1 MILSNLNENQ
11 KNAVTI
17 DGNVMICACP
27 GSGKTRVLTRR
38 VAYELQE
45 RLNNSKEL
53 VCALTYTNR
62 ASDEIKSRI
71 DRLNINTNKLW
82 TGTIHTFCLEW
93 ILRPNAGMLDELKRG
108 FTIIDSHATNE
119 KIYAFKNEYG
129 LPFHTHIN
137 TRFIET
143 GYADTTHI
151 DLLNDF
157 YDDLKVNKQVNFDLI
172 LHYAYRILT
181 EFPLVA
187 KALSNLFRVICVDEY
202 QDTQELQYHILY
214 ELSKANGGKTK
225 LYFVGD
231 VNQAIYSSLGGVAK
245 NRDEIEENI
254 KQEVVPLELSGN
266 YRSSQ
271 RMIDFYRNF
280 QVDDLEIKA
289 TGKYIDEAGY
299 ITLNEEVSKDTLGV
313 HISRLITHYLK
324 NGISEKEICVLAPSW
339 RLVAPIGR
347 KLKQILP
354 DVSFDA
360 SGLSP
365 FRNNRENF
373 WYRIARLF
381 LVVPSPNMYILRH
394 RWAGEV
400 IVELRYIAKGD
411 LLDQYNNPKKILKL
425 INSITSDEEHGI
437 DYLKEVFKK
446 LITAIGVKLESNEY
460 LKSHWDSFFESAQK
474 ILDSDD
480 YDGIPSDIRTFKR
493 MFKRRTG
500 VVVNTCHGVKGEEYE
515 VVISYGALNGMIPNW
530 DVIINGTQ
538 AEADDSAKKLLY
550 VIASRAKRY
559 LHFIAERGRRTQS
572 RNPYVT
578 TNQITGIPYKYDELL
593 IFEEE

>member
-1 MILSNLNENQ
+1 MILSNLNDNQ

-45 RLNNSKEL
+45 RLENSKEF

-62 ASDEIKSRI
+62 ASDEIKARI
-71 DRLNINTNKLW
+71 DRLNINTSKLW

-93 ILRPNAGMLDELKRG
+93 ILRPNAGMLDELKKG
-108 FTIIDSHATNE
+108 FTIIDGHAADE
-119 KIYAFKNEYG
+119 KIRLLKNEFEISSYT
-129 LPFHTHIN
+129 LIN
-137 TRFIET
+137 TRFIST
-143 GYADTTHI
+143 GYADETHL

-157 YDDLKVNKQVNFDLI
+157 YDDLRENRQVNFDLI

-202 QDTQELQYHILY
+202 QDTQELQYHVLY
-214 ELSKANGGKTK
+214 EISKANEGKTK

-245 NRDEIEENI
+245 DRNEIQENI
-254 KQEVVPLELSGN
+254 NQEITSLELSGN

-280 QVDDLEIKA
+280 QVDDLEIEA
-289 TGKYIDEAGY
+289 TGKYIDEVGR
-299 ITLNEEVSKDTLGV
+299 IILNEVVSKDTLEV
-313 HISRLITHYLK
+313 HISRLITYYLE
-324 NGISEKEICVLAPSW
+324 NGISEKEICVLAPAW
-339 RLVAPIGR
+339 WLVAPIGR

-365 FRNNRENF
+365 FRRNRENF

-381 LVVPSPNMYILRH
+381 LIAPTPNMYILRQ
-394 RWAGEV
+394 RWAKEV

-411 LLDQYNNPKKILKL
+411 LLEQYHNPKKILKL
-425 INSITSDEEHGI
+425 VNSITSNEEQGI
-437 DYLKEVFKK
+437 DFLKEVFHKF
-446 LITAIGVKLESNEY
+446 ISDIGIKLESNEY

-480 YDGIPSDIRTFKR
+480 YDGIPSDIGAFKR

-515 VVISYGALNGMIPNW
+515 VVISYGALKGMIPNW

-538 AEADDSAKKLLY
+538 TEADENAKKLLY

-559 LHFIAERGRRTQS
+559 LHFIAERGRRTRR
-572 RNPYVT
+572 RNPYAT
-578 TNQITGIPYKYDELL
+578 TNQIASIPYEYDELINL
-593 IFEEE
+593 EEE